1 MTFHHEFFFLLFP
14 RKELTS
20 FERSYTSPFAKIKMD
35 KERFKLR
42 RKYVLNSLNE
52 PQHLAKIKTLNLPKI
67 QNKEL
72 EKLRERKLQNNELNS
87 VRTNNK
93 SKRETSTLVFQFF
106 DVIC

>member
-1 MTFHHEFFFLLFP
+1 
-14 RKELTS
+14 
-20 FERSYTSPFAKIKMD
+20 MD

-87 VRTNNK
+87 VRTNNQ
-93 SKRETSTLVFQFF
+93 SKRETSILVFLWRDLLNVKSRAPSVNAKRLQGGEGKIKFA
-106 DVIC
+106 I

>member
-1 MTFHHEFFFLLFP
+1 M
-14 RKELTS
+14 
-20 FERSYTSPFAKIKMD
+20 
-35 KERFKLR
+35 
-42 RKYVLNSLNE
+42 LNSLNE

-72 EKLRERKLQNNELNS
+72 EKLRKHKLKNNELNS

-93 SKRETSTLVFQFF
+93 SKRETSTLVSQFI

>member
-1 MTFHHEFFFLLFP
+1 M
-14 RKELTS
+14 
-20 FERSYTSPFAKIKMD
+20 KMD

-72 EKLRERKLQNNELNS
+72 EKLRERKLQNNELIPLGQTTKVS
-87 VRTNNK
+87 EK
-93 SKRETSTLVFQFF
+93 LPL
-106 DVIC
+106 

>member
-1 MTFHHEFFFLLFP
+1 M
-14 RKELTS
+14 
-20 FERSYTSPFAKIKMD
+20 
-35 KERFKLR
+35 
-42 RKYVLNSLNE
+42 LNSLNE

-72 EKLRERKLQNNELNS
+72 EKLREHKLKNNELNS

-93 SKRETSTLVFQFF
+93 SKRETSTLVSQFI